1 MLPCAPL
8 PSRLH
13 GLVQLLHFPMSLS
26 CAMYLMPD
34 AYFAITTT
42 CGGRHSRLRVTTCRG
57 GGGGHCTEY
66 LMLVEATTT
75 PQVVASPAEVVVCS
89 EYLMLLHIELL
100 AAQCPPLT
108 PHPPLQPARRR
119 CSCSTEF
126 LQAGLPASGI
136 CYILCCGGH
145 RRTKA

>member
-1 MLPCAPL
+1 MLVA
-8 PSRLH
+8 
-13 GLVQLLHFPMSLS
+13 
-26 CAMYLMPD
+26 A
-34 AYFAITTT
+34 TT
-42 CGGRHSRLRVTTCRG
+42 CAGEAG
-57 GGGGHCTEY
+57 GGGG
-66 LMLVEATTT
+66 
-75 PQVVASPAEVVVCS
+75 EVVVCS

-126 LQAGLPASGI
+126 LQAGLPVVASGI